1 MGMTHGRFSRL
12 LKDHIEAGQEV
23 LRLEAMTGRAADL
36 VAEALRGGHKVLL
49 CGNGGSASQALH
61 AEAELVVRMERE
73 RGPLAAVAL
82 GASVSTSTAAANDYA
97 FDTLFERGVR
107 AVGRDGDVLI
117 ALTTSG
123 RSENVRRALVAAKDM
138 GIHTIALLG
147 RDGGF
152 TAGIADVELTVSAAS
167 TARIQEWH
175 LFLLH
180 TIIELAEDALGLFD

>member
-1 MGMTHGRFSRL
+1 MTHDAFTRL
-12 LKDHIEAGQEV
+12 WNDHVDAGQQV
-23 LRLEAMTGRAADL
+23 LDLEPAAGCAADL
-36 VAEALRGGHKVLL
+36 VAEALRGGHKVLI

-61 AEAELVVRMERE
+61 VEAELVVRMERE

-82 GASVSTSTAAANDYA
+82 GASVSTITAAANDYA
-97 FDTLFERGVR
+97 FDTVFERGVR
-107 AVGRDGDVLI
+107 AVGREGDVLI

-123 RSENVRRALVAAKDM
+123 RSENIRRALVAAKDM
-138 GIHTIALLG
+138 RIRTIALLG

-152 TAGIADVELTVSAAS
+152 TAGIADVELTVAATS

-180 TIIELAEDALGLFD
+180 TIVELAEDSLRLFD